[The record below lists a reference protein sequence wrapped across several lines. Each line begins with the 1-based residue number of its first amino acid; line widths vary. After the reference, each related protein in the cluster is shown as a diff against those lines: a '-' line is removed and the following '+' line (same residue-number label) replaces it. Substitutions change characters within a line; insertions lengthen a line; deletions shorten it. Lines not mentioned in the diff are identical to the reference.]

1 MADEELDVPQRA
13 LNTED
18 IRVVRPEPPPRRSRK
33 WLWLTLLSVVG
44 APVALFALWSAITL
58 GYSYSTGERVGYVQK
73 FSKKG
78 WVCKTWEGELAMT
91 TVPGTA
97 PQLFEFSVRD
107 DSVARVIEDI
117 MRTREG
123 RVSLTYE
130 QHKGVPTNCFGETDY
145 YVVEAR
151 PVGPTLTPGT
161 PGTPVTPTAPAPP
174 LPSTATP

>member
-18 IRVVRPEPPPRRSRK
+18 IRVVRPEPPPRKSRK
-33 WLWLTLLSVVG
+33 WLWIALLSVVG
-44 APVALFALWSAITL
+44 APVALFALWAATTL
-58 GYSYSTGERVGYVQK
+58 GYSYSKGDRTGYIQK
-73 FSKKG
+73 FSQKG
-78 WVCKTWEGELAMT
+78 WLCKTWEGELAMT

-97 PQLFEFSVRD
+97 PQLFAFSVRD
-107 DSVARVIEDI
+107 DSIAGVIQDI
-117 MRTREG
+117 VRTREG

-130 QHKGVPTNCFGETDY
+130 EHKGVPTSCFGETDY

-151 PVGPTLTPGT
+151 PVGPDLRPGM
-161 PGTPVTPTAPAPP
+161 PANTPTAPAPP

>member
-1 MADEELDVPQRA
+1 MADEEIEVPRRA

-18 IRVVRPEPPPRRSRK
+18 VRTMKEPPRKSRK
-33 WLWLTLLSVVG
+33 WLWIALLSVVG
-44 APVALFALWSAITL
+44 APAVLFALWATITL
-58 GYSYSTGERVGYVQK
+58 SYSYSSGERVGYVQK

-78 WVCKTWEGELAMT
+78 WICKTWEGELAMT

-107 DSVARVIEDI
+107 DSIADVIEDI

-130 QHKGVPTNCFGETDY
+130 QHKGVPTACFGETEY

-151 PVGPTLTPGT
+151 PVGPSLTPGT
-161 PGTPVTPTAPAPP
+161 PAPAESPTAPAAP
-174 LPSTATP
+174 LPSTGTR